1 VPKRHIQDWTKLRPS
16 LCDIKLLEHMW
27 EAGEKFLKEHFPVQS
42 PADSYRFGFHS
53 PGQNS

>member
-53 PGQNS
+53 PDQNS